1 MKIIQLLA
9 RIEGSGVTRYV
20 IELNKGLVK
29 AGYDVDIIYVRANEK
44 PKMSNFTQ
52 DVPNAVYYDYT
63 DELVDKLNSADLV
76 IVSSIMEKRANQEC
90 HDKWMDLVINK
101 ITTRKSI
108 VVNDHNVLGFA
119 AYYGPLLHN
128 KNFWMAFDHIAIFNT
143 GAKVWL
149 KIVDLIGKDEA
160 AKRFVRLYHPYEL
173 HDEMRNIWVK
183 PEDKKRRVT
192 YLGRHSMFKDPERLL
207 RCRDSFYR
215 DNWELEMRGIKRTIK
230 VSTVPDLI
238 YSFDE
243 NGNRVPSKACII
255 VNKNWKA
262 ENGIAID
269 DNMINTERKNGW
281 CYVFDA
287 YKREEGISAVA
298 HSAFGADFFHL
309 KAADCYG
316 DNFEYTVLEMIEAGT
331 IPMLDW
337 NAGHAINVFDENFK
351 RIESVYNAGVGV
363 FLKKDTS
370 NIDDCLKQMDELVSD
385 SSKYEVMREKCWN
398 YVKAVCDPVR
408 IASKLVNDFMK

>member
-1 MKIIQLLA
+1 MKIVQLLA

-29 AGYDVDIIYVRANEK
+29 AGNDVEIAYVRANKK
-44 PKMSNFTQ
+44 PEMNNFTQ
-52 DVPNAVYYDYT
+52 TIPNAKYYDYS
-63 DELVDKLNSADLV
+63 DELVDKLNAADLV
-76 IVSSIMEKRANQEC
+76 IVNSIMEKRADPEC
-90 HDKWMDLVINK
+90 REKWLDLVINK

-119 AYYGPLLHN
+119 AYYGPLLHD
-128 KNFWMAFDHIAIFNT
+128 KDFWMAFDHIAIFDT

-160 AKRFVRLYHPYEL
+160 DKRFVNLYLPYEL
-173 HDEMRNIWVK
+173 HEDMKKNWVK

-192 YLGRHSMFKDPERLL
+192 YLGRHSSFKDPERLL
-207 RCRDSFYR
+207 RARESFYR
-215 DNWELEMRGIKRTIK
+215 ENWELEMRGIKRTIN
-230 VSTVPDLI
+230 VSGIPDLI

-243 NGNRVPSKACII
+243 NGNRIPSKACIL
-255 VNKNWKA
+255 VSKNWKE
-262 ENGIAID
+262 ENGIDIN
-269 DNMINTERKNGW
+269 DNMIDTERKNGW

-287 YKREEGISAVA
+287 YKREEGIAAVA

-316 DNFEYTVLEMIEAGT
+316 DNFEYTVFEMIEAGT
-331 IPMLDW
+331 IPLLDW

-351 RIESVYNAGVGV
+351 RIESVYDAGIGV
-363 FLKKDTS
+363 FLKKDVS
-370 NIDDCLKQMDELVSD
+370 NADECLKQMEELVSD
-385 SSKYEVMREKCWN
+385 PSKYEAMRERCWN
-398 YVKAVCDPVR
+398 YIEKVCDPVR
-408 IASKLVNDFMK
+408 IATKLVNDFMK

>member
-29 AGYDVDIIYVRANEK
+29 AGHDVDIIYVRANEK
-44 PKMSNFTQ
+44 PEMSNFTQ
-52 DVPNAVYYDYT
+52 DIPNAVYYDYT

-76 IVSSIMEKRANQEC
+76 IVNSIMEKRANPGC

-128 KNFWMAFDHIAIFNT
+128 KNFWMAFDHIVIFDT

-160 AKRFVRLYHPYEL
+160 AKRFVRLYLPYEL

-207 RCRDSFYR
+207 RCRDNFYR

-243 NGNRVPSKACII
+243 NGNRILSKACII

-269 DNMINTERKNGW
+269 DNMIDTERTPGW

-287 YKREEGISAVA
+287 YKREDGIAAIA

-316 DNFEYTVLEMIEAGT
+316 DNFEYTVFEMIEAGT

-337 NAGHAINVFDENFK
+337 DAGHAINVFDENFK

-363 FLKKDTS
+363 FLKKDVS
-370 NIDDCLKQMDELVSD
+370 NIDECLKQMDELID
-385 SSKYEVMREKCWN
+385 DPAKYEDMRERCWD

-408 IASKLVNDFMK
+408 TASKLVNDFMK